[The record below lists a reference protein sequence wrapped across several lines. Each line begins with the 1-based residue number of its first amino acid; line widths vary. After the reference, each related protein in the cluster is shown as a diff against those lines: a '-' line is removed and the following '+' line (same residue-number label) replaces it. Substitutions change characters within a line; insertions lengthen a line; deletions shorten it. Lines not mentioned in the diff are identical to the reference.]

1 MTLTIFACSIALAAL
16 PSVALAQP
24 YYRDARGPQYE
35 PQYEVQSY
43 AARRGGGQCYA
54 WCPQDYSPC
63 DPANFKIADGRC
75 RPAGAQ
81 GFSR

>member
-1 MTLTIFACSIALAAL
+1 MTLRIFAFSIALAAL

-35 PQYEVQSY
+35 SQYEVQSY
-43 AARRGGGQCYA
+43 AARLGGRQCTA

-63 DPANFKIADGRC
+63 DPTNFKIADGRC

>member
-1 MTLTIFACSIALAAL
+1 MAL

-24 YYRDARGPQYE
+24 YYRPASDPRYEQQYE
-35 PQYEVQSY
+35 AQSY
-43 AARRGGGQCYA
+43 AGRRGAGQCYA